1 MLDKGFRKNMKK
13 KREMEKLEN
22 INEMKW
28 EH

>member
-22 INEMKW
+22 IKEMKW